1 MENGDEHIIIFHNGE
16 TYREE
21 LYDEFSEKS
30 KTHGVSIF
38 DILTK
43 YRQKT
48 YN

>member
-1 MENGDEHIIIFHNGE
+1 MEKEYQIDSF
-16 TYREE
+16 
-21 LYDEFSEKS
+21 EFSEKS